1 MEKGALLAQHPNHL
15 DRIATLP
22 EQMAQVAVG
31 SDLFTHSLAQLQQR
45 HRIVDDK
52 TGMHF
57 QRQLVYPVSASEFSR
72 LLPIWNDFLL
82 TLPIQNLCV
91 LGRPAISSPIRH
103 RLSRVAARTSGKT
116 NNNANSQ
123 PVRQQHRTAN

>member
-1 MEKGALLAQHPNHL
+1 MKKSALLAEHPNHL

-57 QRQLVYPVSASEFSR
+57 QRQLVYAVFAREFSR
-72 LLPIWNDFLL
+72 LLPIWNNFLL
-82 TLPIQNLCV
+82 PLPIQNLRV

-103 RLSRVAARTSGKT
+103 RISRVAAGTSGKT
-116 NNNANSQ
+116 NNDTNSQ
-123 PVRQQHRTAN
+123 PLCQ